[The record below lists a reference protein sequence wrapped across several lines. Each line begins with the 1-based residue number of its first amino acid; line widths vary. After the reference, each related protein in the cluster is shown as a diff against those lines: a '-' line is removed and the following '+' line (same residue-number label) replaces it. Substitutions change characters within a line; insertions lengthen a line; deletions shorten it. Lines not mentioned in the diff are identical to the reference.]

1 MKPRH
6 ILQRILIL
14 GLACS
19 LPTLNGCSSNHGGSI
34 TEITSTEQFAS
45 VIDSAADKLL
55 GFDLYA
61 SWCGPCLML
70 TPVLEKIAKDN
81 SASITFYRINV
92 EKLPQLAKA
101 FNVGGIPLVA
111 FMKNKTLL
119 GSMVGLQPAAEY
131 LAAIDHFVSSGTD
144 STQEKHASN

>member
-1 MKPRH
+1 MF
-6 ILQRILIL
+6 IL

-19 LPTLNGCSSNHGGSI
+19 LLMLNVCSSDRSGSKLGRAGSL
-34 TEITSTEQFAS
+34 TEITTTEQFTS
-45 VIDSAADKLL
+45 VIEAAGDKLL

-70 TPVLEKIAKDN
+70 APILEKIAKEK

-131 LAAIDHFVSSGTD
+131 LAAIDHVDSSGAD
-144 STQEKHASN
+144 ITQE

>member
-1 MKPRH
+1 MN
-6 ILQRILIL
+6 I
-14 GLACS
+14 
-19 LPTLNGCSSNHGGSI
+19 CSSDHRGSKPGQPGSI
-34 TEITSTEQFAS
+34 TEIITADQFSS
-45 VIDSAADKLL
+45 VIEGAGDKLL

-70 TPVLEKIAKDN
+70 TPTLEKISKEK

-101 FNVGGIPLVA
+101 FDVDGIPLVA

-131 LAAIDHFVSSGTD
+131 LAAIDHLVSSGADTA
-144 STQEKHASN
+144 QEKKRSLN